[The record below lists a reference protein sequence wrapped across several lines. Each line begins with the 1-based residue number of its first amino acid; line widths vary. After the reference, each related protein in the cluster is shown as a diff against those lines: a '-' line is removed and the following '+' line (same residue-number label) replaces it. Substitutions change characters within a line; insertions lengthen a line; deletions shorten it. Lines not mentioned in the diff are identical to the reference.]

1 MTNSNAYFGA
11 DVYAFNY
18 YYNSDINLK
27 RDIVRIDSALDKINR
42 LNGYYFTWK
51 RDSTPSI

>member
-18 YYNSDINLK
+18 YYNSDKKLK
-27 RDIVRIDSALDKINR
+27 KDIVKIDSALDKIKK
-42 LNGYYFTWK
+42 LN
-51 RDSTPSI
+51 